1 MINNDNDV
9 EWILIEDKIKKE
21 WKKRNANKEEKKED
35 KKIIYIKDYRSKS
48 RMGNP
53 SLKKRKR
60 IIMLFGKYLTIY
72 TLKINILNW
81 KI

>member
-1 MINNDNDV
+1 MINNDNNV

-21 WKKRNANKEEKKED
+21 WKKRKANKEEKKED

-53 SLKKRKR
+53 SSKKS
-60 IIMLFGKYLTIY
+60 
-72 TLKINILNW
+72 
-81 KI
+81 